1 MPATHEPTRSTRA
14 AVTRLAAAG
23 LTQTEI
29 SDILD
34 IHADTLRKYYR
45 KELDTATN
53 KITALAVD
61 KLVEGIHRGEASM
74 IFFWL
79 KCRAR
84 WREKHD
90 YVEQVAPLGDLNIV
104 DLNEDY
110 VNSLEDEEANED
122 E

>member
-1 MPATHEPTRSTRA
+1 M
-14 AVTRLAAAG
+14 
-23 LTQTEI
+23 
-29 SDILD
+29 
-34 IHADTLRKYYR
+34 
-45 KELDTATN
+45 
-53 KITALAVD
+53 
-61 KLVEGIHRGEASM
+61 
-74 IFFWL
+74 